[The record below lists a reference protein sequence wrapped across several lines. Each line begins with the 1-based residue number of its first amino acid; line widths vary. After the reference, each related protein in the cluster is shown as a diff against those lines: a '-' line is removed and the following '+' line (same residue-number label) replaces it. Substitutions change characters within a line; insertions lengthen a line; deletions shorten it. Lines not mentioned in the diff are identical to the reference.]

1 MTTWHL
7 VAVSCKTICCFF
19 SSWPIIR
26 KQLWKLL
33 WSLVQFYSF
42 VSLATIIPF
51 ILPILVLP
59 LQFFCVTNSLSDLSY
74 FQDYHDTELS
84 RQGRE
89 GGRGGGHTN
98 TGGGCKWSRHRLRNR
113 LWRQPL
119 HPRWP
124 RGHAALRLRILRYGN
139 AKWWNL
145 SSDFFWARRL
155 CTRWPTWSDG
165 SVYI

>member
-19 SSWPIIR
+19 SSWSIIR

-98 TGGGCKWSRHRLRNR
+98 TGGSCKWSRHRLRNR

-124 RGHAALRLRILRYGN
+124 RGHAALRSRSWSQKYRN
-139 AKWWNL
+139 AKWCHDGRNH
-145 SSDFFWARRL
+145 SSDSFLSWTL
-155 CTRWPTWSDG
+155 C
-165 SVYI
+165 